1 VDNASADLPD
11 ASKVNLT
18 RCRGCFTFVMSG
30 LFYMGVA
37 MSSEEKRAWI
47 MVVVTAISYA
57 VYVAIILGRAGDV
70 ALVDVP
76 YAATMIWTIVAA
88 IVASIVLNIAA
99 AIVNPKDANKR
110 DTRDREI
117 NQFGERIGQ
126 SFVIAGAVA
135 ALLLAMAKWE
145 YFWISNAI
153 YLGFVLSALVASG
166 AKIVAYRRGF
176 QKW

>member
-1 VDNASADLPD
+1 
-11 ASKVNLT
+11 
-18 RCRGCFTFVMSG
+18 
-30 LFYMGVA
+30 
-37 MSSEEKRAWI
+37 
-47 MVVVTAISYA
+47 
-57 VYVAIILGRAGDV
+57 
-70 ALVDVP
+70 
-76 YAATMIWTIVAA
+76 MIWTIVAA